1 MNTRITLQPPSSH
14 SKKQFSE
21 ILDIYP
27 LGKDTLT
34 RGEYFLIKNM
44 LDDPT
49 TFEG

>member
-14 SKKQFSE
+14 SKKQFSDF
-21 ILDIYP
+21 LDVYP